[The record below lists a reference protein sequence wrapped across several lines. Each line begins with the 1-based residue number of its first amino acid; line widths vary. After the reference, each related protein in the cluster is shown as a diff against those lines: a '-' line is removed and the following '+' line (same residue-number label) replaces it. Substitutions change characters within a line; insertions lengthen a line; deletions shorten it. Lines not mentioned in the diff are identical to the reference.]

1 MIKPAVM
8 AALSWLFSLLVWN
21 SYTDPTWQCLLSLAL
36 VDFVFMAAFYLSDV
50 NDQKVRWICSLLMLS
65 IIVNSISFVVI
76 YAYQYHLI
84 NADFPILELVVNYY
98 GAFGLS
104 ASILIMI
111 VSLLNDRLM
120 DKIDGLFWP
129 VFAYSFRF
137 DFDNSR
143 CRNSKGGAF

>member
-1 MIKPAVM
+1 M
-8 AALSWLFSLLVWN
+8 
-21 SYTDPTWQCLLSLAL
+21 
-36 VDFVFMAAFYLSDV
+36 
-50 NDQKVRWICSLLMLS
+50 
-65 IIVNSISFVVI
+65 
-76 YAYQYHLI
+76 
-84 NADFPILELVVNYY
+84 LELVVNYY

-143 CRNSKGGAF
+143 CRNSKGSAF